1 MSLWWQELN
10 SVHGEQLSFIDGIY
24 SLPFNERLEERKQNL
39 QKYSFE
45 HNVNSIDRRSG
56 LSQDEFN
63 QVYDGKWPVILT
75 DVITKWP
82 AFNWTKEFLQTNYGH
97 AKVTVKISKGSESF
111 GSVEQLQ
118 HMIPLLSSSELK
130 QWFYIEDELFLNLH
144 PTLLKD
150 IGSTP
155 LLTEDFFSLFPEEI
169 RPWNSML
176 LWGGAHS
183 RSPLHIDPYNWT
195 GTNAVLKGTKKWK
208 LFPPGQD
215 DLLYVIPEQRCG
227 FPLECRKYNSKV
239 DAFTPNLLNYP
250 MFQMAK
256 SIDFEQKSGELLII
270 PTGWY
275 HQAYNSEETLAIS
288 SQIMNSMNY
297 LAIMEEIIKVG
308 NLQKHTLPDNFGR
321 LSIKEQVRSLIKSLP
336 YQILLQ
342 GRRVVDTYQRTREEL

>member
-1 MSLWWQELN
+1 IS
-10 SVHGEQLSFIDGIY
+10 SQLKQISQVLVLKCIIVAFIKGFKEKKQTLGNFSFFLANI
-24 SLPFNERLEERKQNL
+24 LLCCR
-39 QKYSFE
+39 
-45 HNVNSIDRRSG
+45 
-56 LSQDEFN
+56 
-63 QVYDGKWPVILT
+63 PVILT

-150 IGSTP
+150 IGNTQ
-155 LLTEDFFSLFPEEI
+155 LIILFFSFLCSVFFFY
-169 RPWNSML
+169 S
-176 LWGGAHS
+176 
-183 RSPLHIDPYNWT
+183 
-195 GTNAVLKGTKKWK
+195 
-208 LFPPGQD
+208 
-215 DLLYVIPEQRCG
+215 
-227 FPLECRKYNSKV
+227 SKV
-239 DAFTPNLLNYP
+239 DAFTPNLLKYP
-250 MFQMAK
+250 MFQMTR

-308 NLQKHTLPDNFGR
+308 NLHKHTLPDNFGR
-321 LSIKEQVRSLIKSLP
+321 LSIKKQVQSLIKSLP
-336 YQILLQ
+336 HHILLQ